1 MPITLLKSNKEYL
14 LINSEPTEEFKGKV
28 ICQVPFS
35 NDLIYERLVKLI
47 SNKYPPKS
55 VNGNKAV
62 FTNLDEHNVV
72 LKMMDYLSSSI
83 TPKPQLSSSS
93 EDNTECVDSY
103 YAEDDISKP
112 LFKSKIKTGLIK
124 DISTT
129 ERGDFYVLIEHSGKQ
144 DWYSIDDTDGEIYD
158 QLKEIVNFDDL
169 KIQKIDGK
177 FKIVKNLDKTKQ

>member
-1 MPITLLKSNKEYL
+1 MKNWH
-14 LINSEPTEEFKGKV
+14 
-28 ICQVPFS
+28 Q
-35 NDLIYERLVKLI
+35 
-47 SNKYPPKS
+47 
-55 VNGNKAV
+55 
-62 FTNLDEHNVV
+62 
-72 LKMMDYLSSSI
+72 
-83 TPKPQLSSSS
+83 
-93 EDNTECVDSY
+93 SY
-103 YAEDDISKP
+103 AK
-112 LFKSKIKTGLIK
+112 GLIK